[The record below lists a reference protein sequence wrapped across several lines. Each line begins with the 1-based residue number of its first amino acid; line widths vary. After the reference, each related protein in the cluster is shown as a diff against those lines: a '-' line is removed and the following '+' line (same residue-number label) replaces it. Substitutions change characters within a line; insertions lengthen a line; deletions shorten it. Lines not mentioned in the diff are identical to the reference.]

1 MMPTPER
8 IERYFRDNPDR
19 APAAL
24 RPEPEPESV
33 VVEPDSS
40 SNEQTAQEKEPE
52 PTSQRA
58 RLFQGIRAFIGVA

>member
-24 RPEPEPESV
+24 RPEPEPEPV
-33 VVEPDSS
+33 VVEPGRS